1 MCHVFTRV
9 EITCHVFTR
18 VEIMCHVFTR
28 MPGEAGVGDSDLCY
42 CVPCLLSAS
51 NSLFL
56 LTRQTASDQS
66 DSLFWYVPLCAWSG
80 FGQTVLN
87 EPGTWTLEKIFSCRW
102 WGMRGYIL
110 TYSSALK
117 GEPLTAWFL
126 KEVTSIYASAV
137 PHCVGKMNYDQ
148 LQQHY
153 HHYHPA
159 VGSCG
164 RRN

>member
-66 DSLFWYVPLCAWSG
+66 DSLF
-80 FGQTVLN
+80 
-87 EPGTWTLEKIFSCRW
+87 
-102 WGMRGYIL
+102 
-110 TYSSALK
+110 
-117 GEPLTAWFL
+117 
-126 KEVTSIYASAV
+126 
-137 PHCVGKMNYDQ
+137 
-148 LQQHY
+148 
-153 HHYHPA
+153 
-159 VGSCG
+159 
-164 RRN
+164 